1 MLFLLCFL
9 ISLAAEVEADEP
21 EVQTPTADQTAR
33 GNAESVRLSHDMKRL
48 ASRNAWSGV
57 ERIFQLILE
66 TGVTPSWDDYISA
79 AHAARTTGD
88 VTAVRERLLA
98 ANIIQESKEVHD
110 WLWTI
115 DNEYGQTQLAA
126 DKKYAKLD
134 VAVMP
139 FNPDQVAAIKYAQSS
154 LEEEGIFE
162 GFLPAGDYIFTG
174 MSISV
179 RPRVSSIR
187 IDLRGSGKPKTRD

>member
-1 MLFLLCFL
+1 MFVSHTLFIFCFL
-9 ISLAAEVEADEP
+9 ISLAVEVQADEP
-21 EVQTPTADQTAR
+21 ETLTSSADQAAR
-33 GNAESVRLSHDMKRL
+33 GNAEYVRLSHDLKRL

-57 ERIFQLILE
+57 ESKFQLILE

-88 VTAVRERLLA
+88 VIAVRDRLLA

-126 DKKYAKLD
+126 DKKYAQLD

-154 LEEEGIFE
+154 LEEGGIFE
-162 GFLPAGDYIFTG
+162 GYLPAGDYIL
-174 MSISV
+174 
-179 RPRVSSIR
+179 VSDI
-187 IDLRGSGKPKTRD
+187 LNQTVGSRNF